1 MFNDSRGFAVGAD
14 GPESPD
20 DIAWI
25 RGATLGDCIVE
36 QSGGVMVIRFNRP
49 ERLNSLGGTLMD
61 EFNAALDEGR
71 TDDRV
76 RAFVVTG
83 EGRGWCAGA
92 DLQAAGSAQPAAN
105 SKRWNALDPIGQV
118 GRTIMNI
125 HTCDKPIIA
134 AVNGVA
140 VGGGFGFCSAMDV
153 RIASEEARFS
163 TVFIKRALAPDCGL
177 SYFLPRLVGPERAAE
192 LFYSGR
198 MVNAQEALALGIVSR
213 VVPHDQLMDAAMEF
227 ALGIAKAPPSAMTYT
242 RRALKHSLSATLA
255 DQLEF
260 EWAGGTMWWRIRKSV
275 NLPALVQR

>member
-1 MFNDSRGFAVGAD
+1 MPQNRETTTTG
-14 GPESPD
+14 EEM
-20 DIAWI
+20 
-25 RGATLGDCIVE
+25 GDCIVE
-36 QSGGVMVIRFNRP
+36 REGGVMVIRFNRP
-49 ERLNSLGGTLMD
+49 ERMNSLGGTLLD
-61 EFNAALDEGR
+61 ELNTALDEGR

-76 RAFVVTG
+76 RAFIVTG

-92 DLQAAGSAQPAAN
+92 DLQAQASVRPSET

-118 GRTIMNI
+118 GRTIINI
-125 HTCDKPIIA
+125 HNCDKPIIA

-153 RIASEEARFS
+153 RIASERARFS

-177 SYFLPRLVGPERAAE
+177 SYYLPRLVGPERAAE

-198 MVNAQEALALGIVSR
+198 MVDAHEALELGIVSK
-213 VVPHDQLMDAAMEF
+213 VVPHEGLMDAAMEF
-227 ALGIAKAPPSAMTYT
+227 AARIAKAPPSAMTFT

-260 EWAGGTMWWRIRKSV
+260 EWV
-275 NLPALVQR
+275 NQKACLASPEFREGVQAFLEKREPDFGKF

>member
-1 MFNDSRGFAVGAD
+1 M
-14 GPESPD
+14 
-20 DIAWI
+20 
-25 RGATLGDCIVE
+25 GDCIVE
-36 QSGGVMVIRFNRP
+36 RDGGVMVIRFNRP
-49 ERLNSLGGTLMD
+49 DRMNSLGGTLL
-61 EFNAALDEGR
+61 EELNAALDEGR
-71 TDDRV
+71 ADDRV
-76 RAFVVTG
+76 RAFIVTG

-92 DLQAAGSAQPAAN
+92 DLQAQGSTRPNEN

-125 HTCDKPIIA
+125 HHCDKPIVA

-153 RIASEEARFS
+153 RIASEQARFS

-198 MVNAQEALALGIVSR
+198 MVDAGEALTLGIVSK
-213 VVPHDQLMDAAMEF
+213 VVAHESLMDASMEF
-227 ALGIAKAPPSAMTYT
+227 AAGIAKAPPSAMTFT

-260 EWAGGTMWWRIRKSV
+260 EWV
-275 NLPALVQR
+275 NQKACLASPEFREGVQAFLEKREPDFGKF